1 MSLDISTFRI
11 IHYVHFFL
19 FPWFFVVSWSI
30 NDVRET
36 EGETKMSVEKCVSF
50 QRYFIICNQ
59 HDYLSLYYYYIYIF
73 LINWCLGPDATALPQ
88 RVSRS
93 VSTNARWQPL
103 LIFVTKPTFCYFFF
117 AFSPRFHLARSP
129 TRCHR
134 APVAHLPFKQRHL
147 FHAAGICTASH
158 R

>member
-1 MSLDISTFRI
+1 MCFFYFLGFSSFHAVPWSL
-11 IHYVHFFL
+11 
-19 FPWFFVVSWSI
+19 

-36 EGETKMSVEKCVSF
+36 EGETEMSVEKCVSF

-73 LINWCLGPDATALPQ
+73 LINWCLGPDATALQQ
-88 RVSRS
+88 RVSRPD
-93 VSTNARWQPL
+93 STNARWQPL